1 METGAIPA
9 FRRDECW
16 RATASRRAVPR
27 NRART
32 RCSQL
37 VVGAI
42 APILLVAGCG
52 QAPTGAG
59 PVSPAA
65 SSLSEAHSA
74 PDPASDTPSRIL
86 TSTGPGPSGCTPG
99 LPKSLS
105 GLREPGTGPASSL
118 LSVAVS
124 PSGSAQG
131 IGSVRTGEILDVATE
146 LMVRAD
152 GPRIVLRS
160 TSSALL
166 VLQDDQVVAGR
177 LGDGATPVPLPLT
190 AGRRSSAQTVPQN
203 LPMVDC
209 DGQPLE
215 PGRYQLR
222 AVVGYGEDPL
232 NAGQGQSAPG
242 GFVLVSPAV
251 TLNVT
256 R

>member
-1 METGAIPA
+1 METGGTPE
-9 FRRDECW
+9 FRRAECR
-16 RATASRRAVPR
+16 RATASPKAMRRT
-27 NRART
+27 RARH

-42 APILLVAGCG
+42 APVLLAAGCG
-52 QAPTGAG
+52 QVPTGAA

-65 SSLSEAHSA
+65 SSAPAAHSGSDEA
-74 PDPASDTPSRIL
+74 PDTPSRIP
-86 TSTGPGPSGCTPG
+86 TSAGPGPKGCTPG
-99 LPKSLS
+99 LPRSLS

-118 LSVAVS
+118 VSVAVL

-131 IGSVRTGEILDVATE
+131 ISAGRAGEILDVTTE
-146 LMVRAD
+146 LVVRAD
-152 GPRIVLRS
+152 GPRIVLRP

-166 VLQDDQVVAGR
+166 VLQDDQVVTGR
-177 LGDGATPVPLPLT
+177 LGDGSAPVPLPLV
-190 AGRRSSAQTVPQN
+190 AGRRSSAQTVPRN

-215 PGRYQLR
+215 PGSYQLR

-242 GFVLVSPAV
+242 HFVLVSPAV

-256 R
+256 G